1 MRTPD
6 LSHVLVLVLA
16 LVFVLAPPA
25 SRLARADSPRAE
37 KVVSAVAG
45 QPLDLPAGVVK
56 WHPGHYV
63 YLGWDDDEDYMAE
76 MLKRTPRFR
85 GVKLFHTWRTL
96 EPSKDQYDF
105 SRVRAQLA
113 KAARLKTRLALY
125 IEVQTYHEGRNYT
138 PDYVAGAEYGGGTYR
153 IPAGGINPVWWNA
166 AVAERIARLYRE
178 LGREFNRH
186 PQLEAITTMET
197 STPIHP
203 DKMPATIERHTTER
217 VLRATLLMVG
227 ALNEAFPNTVT
238 IQFTN
243 YPLEILPR
251 LTEAMASS
259 RVGLGG
265 PDIFLGSKWLQVG
278 VYRYYPKLAGIV
290 PLGTAVQWDNYQKR
304 DHRGPV
310 DEPPIRELYEFG
322 RDRLHNNYLFWDVR
336 REPRD
341 YFADVVNTLNAPGF
355 PADPAGGLATG
366 CPKNFRECVTVR

>member
-1 MRTPD
+1 MAHPARTGAA
-6 LSHVLVLVLA
+6 LIAAALLA
-16 LVFVLAPPA
+16 GALGAPQQTAAQAPTVTT
-25 SRLARADSPRAE
+25 
-37 KVVSAVAG
+37 VVKATPG
-45 QPLDLPAGVVK
+45 KPLDLPAGVVK

-63 YLGWDDDEDYMAE
+63 YLGWDDDEDYIAE
-76 MLKRTPRFR
+76 MVGKTPRFR

-96 EPSKDQYDF
+96 EPAKGQYDF
-105 SRVRAQLA
+105 ARIRAQLE

-125 IEVQTYHEGRNYT
+125 VEVQTYHEGRNYT
-138 PDYVAGAEYGGGTYR
+138 PDYIAGAEYGGGTYKV
-153 IPAGGINPVWWNA
+153 PGGGINPVWWHP
-166 AVAERIARLYRE
+166 AVAMRIAALYRE

-203 DKMPATIERHTTER
+203 DKMPATIERHTTDR
-217 VLRATLLMVG
+217 VLHATLLMLT
-227 ALNEAFPNTVT
+227 ALDEAFPNTVT

-251 LTEAMASS
+251 LTEAMAAS

-265 PDIFLGSKWLQVG
+265 PDIFLGSKWLHAG
-278 VYRYYPKLAGIV
+278 VYRYYPKLAGRV
-290 PLGTAVQWDNYQKR
+290 PLGTAVQWDNYAKR

-310 DEPPIRELYEFG
+310 DEPSIRELYEFG

-341 YFADVVNTLNAPGF
+341 YFAEVVRTLNAPGF
-355 PADPAGGLATG
+355 PADPAGGLATA
-366 CPKNFRECVTVR
+366 CPRNYRSCVTVQ